1 MSWFHIL
8 ELKLGSPVVLK
19 EVEDE
24 ELRSIFSGSSR
35 SKPFRRKICYN
46 TDQTEQSVAPKKTR
60 RMFQSCVL
68 YEYPVL
74 VVSSMEINK
83 YYLVNKPLQAADNVR
98 G

>member
-1 MSWFHIL
+1 VSWFHIL

-19 EVEDE
+19 EVKDE
-24 ELRSIFSGSSR
+24 ELCSIFSGSSR

-46 TDQTEQSVAPKKTR
+46 TDPQTAQSVAPEKTR

-74 VVSSMEINK
+74 VASSMENK
-83 YYLVNKPLQAADNVR
+83 
-98 G
+98 